1 MSDYQYS
8 LALTRTYNPYIV
20 IEILT
25 SLVLKPVGAN
35 VLFPTIAILWG
46 LTTTV
51 QGFVD
56 SYQGLLAARF
66 CLGLFEGGLLPGI
79 MLVMSRF
86 YKRDQI
92 QMRMTLL
99 FNADSL
105 AGAFSG
111 LLVSSILGMDGYAG
125 HRGWQWIFILVCN
138 HLDSSPCFAHCYR
151 WERNEICI
159 RRKGFLLWYLNS

>member
-56 SYQGLLAARF
+56 SYQGLLAVRF

-86 YKRDQI
+86 YSRDQI
-92 QMRMTLL
+92 QC
-99 FNADSL
+99 A
-105 AGAFSG
+105 
-111 LLVSSILGMDGYAG
+111 
-125 HRGWQWIFILVCN
+125 
-138 HLDSSPCFAHCYR
+138 
-151 WERNEICI
+151 
-159 RRKGFLLWYLNS
+159 